1 MKYIINDRLECE
13 LKKKFDVEGIMIG
26 INFSIENEH
35 EALSKLDEVA
45 PELMNERNKQK
56 LVS

>member
-56 LVS
+56 